1 MASFYTKIGNIEAIL
16 WCSIGSCL
24 IGLIL
29 MVVGAIVTGIA
40 YSEITP
46 PDYDKLYDRY
56 TGANIKRVTGKS
68 LLKVISIRIILKF
81 N

>member
-1 MASFYTKIGNIEAIL
+1 MGSFYTKIGNIEAIL

-29 MVVGAIVTGIA
+29 LVVGAIVTGIA

-56 TGANIKRVTGKS
+56 TGANIKRVTGMCAQKA
-68 LLKVISIRIILKF
+68 ILIEF
-81 N
+81 